1 MWIERITGDLADKRK
16 WREYKARVKALPPA
30 YREAATGIERYIMN
44 FGAVDD
50 GPTLVRMFGDLG
62 DLLERA
68 AADETPI
75 RDLVGEDPVQF
86 LETFL
91 DTYRGEGRSWVDRQ
105 REKLSSSIEK
115 AIAQQESGRAGA
127 GRDDIGRGGSGR

>member
-30 YREAATGIERYIMN
+30 YREAAAGIERYIMH

-62 DLLERA
+62 DLLEGA
-68 AADETPI
+68 AADQTPI

-91 DTYRGEGRSWVDRQ
+91 DTYRGEGRSWIDKQ
-105 REKLSSSIEK
+105 RAKLTASIDS
-115 AIAQQESGRAGA
+115 AIAAQESGAGSAGA
-127 GRDDIGRGGSGR
+127 GR